1 MSLPNSPRT
10 PRRTYPISASWAR
23 IEGLYPFRPTSP
35 GSGPTSP
42 NTGPPEAFIEARR
55 QSEINPVRVYHGDTG
70 PQGPSGSQG
79 DTGPTG
85 NTGPTGGY
93 RKRKSRKS
101 RKLRK
106 SRKSRKSRK

>member
-42 NTGPPEAFIEARR
+42 NTGPPAPEAFNEARR
-55 QSEINPVRVYHGDTG
+55 RSEINQVRVYH
-70 PQGPSGSQG
+70 
-79 DTGPTG
+79 
-85 NTGPTGGY
+85 GGY